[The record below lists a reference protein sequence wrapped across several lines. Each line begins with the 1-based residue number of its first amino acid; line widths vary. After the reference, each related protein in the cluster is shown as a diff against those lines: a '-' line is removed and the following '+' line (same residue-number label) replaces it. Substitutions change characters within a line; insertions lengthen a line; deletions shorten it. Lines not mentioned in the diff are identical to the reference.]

1 MWGILKTSHP
11 DSSGFEV
18 TRKKI
23 LAPSVAEP
31 VEAAFTP
38 SPKTYNPL
46 PFIFFVPLWSFI
58 LLLSPFGGTSFWCPP
73 HRGGAGGGDSDCSG
87 SNPYNNHLRHF
98 VTPPPAEDTYK
109 VCPSCGLRFVCRPL
123 EANCVAILLCHYE
136 TPLRRRGNLM
146 YSVIYEI
153 ASVTSLLRNDVT
165 TQSLR
170 RHDKC
175 EYNYETINNDSSL
188 LRNLG

>member
-1 MWGILKTSHP
+1 M
-11 DSSGFEV
+11 

-23 LAPSVAEP
+23 LAPSFAEP

-58 LLLSPFGGTSFWCPP
+58 LLLSPSWRDLLLMSPSWRGLLFCPP

-98 VTPPPAEDTYK
+98 VTPPPAEDIWKERRTSTSSATTLLPARVSAEDIK
-109 VCPSCGLRFVCRPL
+109 GCRSHGWL
-123 EANCVAILLCHYE
+123 SFFHVL
-136 TPLRRRGNLM
+136 LRRDYLFCPPHGGG
-146 YSVIYEI
+146 
-153 ASVTSLLRNDVT
+153 AGGGFGLLGE
-165 TQSLR
+165 QSLQQPPP
-170 RHDKC
+170 
-175 EYNYETINNDSSL
+175 SL
-188 LRNLG
+188 RDTSA